1 MPAGD
6 ARPAIGG
13 ILTADQIVAT
23 GASIAAVQQR
33 DGAIGWPD
41 GHIDA
46 WNHTECAMALSV
58 CGLRAEARAAYR
70 WLAAAQRPDG
80 SWPKATVAGTVTD
93 PAGESNQAAY
103 PAVGVWHE
111 LLVTGDDAFA
121 TEMWP
126 VVRRAAGFVL
136 GLQTARGELAWQRT
150 ADGTAASYAL
160 LTGSASAYQ
169 GLRCAIAL
177 AEYLGEPQPDWEL
190 AADLLGRVVAG
201 EPGAFAD
208 KSRFSM
214 DWYYPVLAG
223 PVRGAAADQ
232 RLADGWATFVVPGLG
247 VRCVSDEPWVT
258 GAETAEL
265 AMALDAAG
273 NTDGAL
279 ALLADVQHLR
289 NPDGSYWT
297 GWQFENGA
305 HYPAERSAWTA
316 AAMILAAD
324 ALSGTTGGAG
334 LFREVAPPFSKAR

>member
-1 MPAGD
+1 M
-6 ARPAIGG
+6 
-13 ILTADQIVAT
+13 
-23 GASIAAVQQR
+23 
-33 DGAIGWPD
+33 
-41 GHIDA
+41 
-46 WNHTECAMALSV
+46 
-58 CGLRAEARAAYR
+58 
-70 WLAAAQRPDG
+70 
-80 SWPKATVAGTVTD
+80 
-93 PAGESNQAAY
+93 
-103 PAVGVWHE
+103 
-111 LLVTGDDAFA
+111 
-121 TEMWP
+121 
-126 VVRRAAGFVL
+126 VRRAAGFVL

-160 LTGSASAYQ
+160 LTGSSSAYQ

-273 NTDGAL
+273 NTDRAL

-324 ALSGTTGGAG
+324 ALSGTTGGSG
-334 LFREVAPPFSKAR
+334 LFREVAPRC